1 MPRLE
6 LLSVITV
13 AGRGRK
19 KRAIGSTAKRALYE
33 MAGSKRNA
41 K

>member
-13 AGRGRK
+13 AGRK